1 MELPA
6 SRAYY
11 EGRDTRHIREYVEE
25 FLAFGRDEFAKKYP
39 HAMLLVACGGEA
51 EENAEFRT
59 AVMTREAM
67 AALRAEG
74 EGPRSA
80 VAPLAGVPAGHV
92 VPVVKKPGSAFEDQI
107 GVGRTRNS
115 DVCVPVPKVSKYHAY
130 FTKLPDGSYTVT
142 DAGSRN
148 GTFVDSERLTM
159 RTPTPLQDGAD
170 LAFGPC
176 RFIFYGPASFCAA

>member
-39 HAMLLVACGGEA
+39 HAMLLVAGGGEA

-67 AALRAEG
+67 AALRAE
-74 EGPRSA
+74 
-80 VAPLAGVPAGHV
+80 VP
-92 VPVVKKPGSAFEDQI
+92 
-107 GVGRTRNS
+107 GVGGTGSTLRKTS
-115 DVCVPVPKVSKYHAY
+115 SPKVSRSTSSMVSTGWNSMA
-130 FTKLPDGSYTVT
+130 
-142 DAGSRN
+142 SR
-148 GTFVDSERLTM
+148 T
-159 RTPTPLQDGAD
+159 
-170 LAFGPC
+170 
-176 RFIFYGPASFCAA
+176 